1 MRSNS
6 HSFLFILSCILQLHF
21 TSQLFSKATRLP
33 KGIAASGSGQRAAT
47 RSASEVTAAKEDK
60 YWFPLPEKQD
70 SLNKLRSYQDLV
82 EAGSP
87 KEKSSTLRRFF
98 PWLKRKPT
106 EALSG
111 LGSTLLEVER
121 ISEGGV
127 PRHDLTKY
135 YSEVAIDD
143 SALASTDPHK
153 IFLDHMR
160 KTQALDQYYASLIQ
174 LGFKRLWEKPGV
186 KDEEV
191 KQWLKVLAHTLKQQ
205 RSMDNF
211 QMQVS
216 ASALYGLYSM
226 QLKFSQ
232 NGALTPHIE
241 AVMNVATESLKS
253 VRRRIGP
260 ATSDLTWQKEILD
273 PSTGFSDKL
282 NEKAALLAIMQND
295 PEFRAAID
303 VDVKAGTAALEAFQ
317 QNFQS
322 FTAHKR
328 VAVLAAFY
336 HVIKWNPKE
345 ATAVKLL
352 RKIQSHAF
360 PHEESLINFI
370 WENTRARK
378 TKSQIV
384 INS

>member
-1 MRSNS
+1 MRP
-6 HSFLFILSCILQLHF
+6 I
-21 TSQLFSKATRLP
+21 P
-33 KGIAASGSGQRAAT
+33 
-47 RSASEVTAAKEDK
+47 
-60 YWFPLPEKQD
+60 
-70 SLNKLRSYQDLV
+70 
-82 EAGSP
+82 
-87 KEKSSTLRRFF
+87 
-98 PWLKRKPT
+98 
-106 EALSG
+106 
-111 LGSTLLEVER
+111 
-121 ISEGGV
+121 
-127 PRHDLTKY
+127 
-135 YSEVAIDD
+135 VAIDD

-226 QLKFSQ
+226 KLKFSQ

-253 VRRRIGP
+253 VRRRMGP

-282 NEKAALLAIMQND
+282 NEKTALLAIMQND
-295 PEFRAAID
+295 PEFRAAIGED
-303 VDVKAGTAALEAFQ
+303 VRAGTAALEAFQ

-352 RKIQSHAF
+352 QKIQSHAF

-370 WENTRARK
+370 RKNTRARK

>member
-1 MRSNS
+1 MSENVEISEEAIRTLGNQFDSAS
-6 HSFLFILSCILQLHF
+6 AYRRVITLAYII
-21 TSQLFSKATRLP
+21 TK
-33 KGIAASGSGQRAAT
+33 ASGSGQRAAT

-70 SLNKLRSYQDLV
+70 SLKALRSYQDLV

-111 LGSTLLEVER
+111 STPLEVEQ

-127 PRHDLTKY
+127 SGHDLTKY
-135 YSEVAIDD
+135 YREVSIDD
-143 SALASTDPHK
+143 SSLASTDPHK

-160 KTQALDQYYASLIQ
+160 DTRALDQYYASLIQ